1 MHQLWSCVV
10 GLCPRVSRISGFLS
24 VADEPVAF
32 ELLGVFASAPF
43 LRWSIFTYIMFL
55 LLFRLV
61 GFQFFA
67 FFGLTVLMRATV
79 GANLGGLPLFLLKF
93 AYAGFASIDLVY
105 FGYVGVTEMLS
116 LVSSLLFLISIHL
129 GLLLMVCVDHGFG
142 RLAYVPCSLHSLA
155 QCSLLS
161 AEYGLHQPP
170 TESCCLF
177 CNNGLPP
184 PFEAQEFCCA
194 SSVNHPSLEVPP
206 ALPVY
211 DQIWG
216 VSVDGLY

>member
-1 MHQLWSCVV
+1 
-10 GLCPRVSRISGFLS
+10 
-24 VADEPVAF
+24 
-32 ELLGVFASAPF
+32 APF

-116 LVSSLLFLISIHL
+116 L
-129 GLLLMVCVDHGFG
+129 
-142 RLAYVPCSLHSLA
+142 
-155 QCSLLS
+155 
-161 AEYGLHQPP
+161 
-170 TESCCLF
+170 
-177 CNNGLPP
+177 
-184 PFEAQEFCCA
+184 
-194 SSVNHPSLEVPP
+194 
-206 ALPVY
+206 
-211 DQIWG
+211 
-216 VSVDGLY
+216 